1 MEKIGVYSTAV
12 GNQEL
17 AGEGCIISILSL
29 RGKTSSSLL
38 EDRAYFEKL
47 TSWGNQEFE
56 VILRL
61 CG

>member
-1 MEKIGVYSTAV
+1 MEKTGVYSTAV

-47 TSWGNQEFE
+47 TS
-56 VILRL
+56 
-61 CG
+61 